1 MHLSD
6 IKYYLYKM
14 NLLLHHS
21 ITASSLFLLLIVLFL
36 YPRNPNFYL
45 LLISFLFLLS
55 ANFLAISLHR
65 CCFYQYDK
73 NRISMVTVCVLG
85 GIIYLVRRFLV
96 AKIQTLKG
104 DESRKDVNVIMK
116 ERD

>member
-1 MHLSD
+1 
-6 IKYYLYKM
+6 
-14 NLLLHHS
+14 
-21 ITASSLFLLLIVLFL
+21 
-36 YPRNPNFYL
+36 
-45 LLISFLFLLS
+45 
-55 ANFLAISLHR
+55 
-65 CCFYQYDK
+65 
-73 NRISMVTVCVLG
+73 MVTVCVLG